1 MSIILMNL
9 LVGVAIDN
17 VNGVADMAFIR
28 RLSTQLKVSL
38 EWEFVLKTLAR
49 RWSIREETIKPNKV
63 GNPFMAYIR
72 SSGILKRIAKTV
84 VDQETKVGYLL
95 VWQTSLDLHFF
106 VSTQIA

>member
-38 EWEFVLKTLAR
+38 EWEFVLKTLAK
-49 RWSIREETIKPNKV
+49 RWSIREEIIKPNKV

-84 VDQETKVGYLL
+84 VEQSGIASGLYRIALGL
-95 VWQTSLDLHFF
+95 SLRQRH
-106 VSTQIA
+106 T